1 MKFSAKVFMCTIIII
16 AVSFSIG
23 AYLLISGNFNSAL
36 EREIRRGLEEY
47 QLLRFAYESGV
58 LSRELQGDLLT
69 EQMLKDVARQV
80 ASDVGSIQ
88 EMVRIYGDSLEGI
101 YSTLDFQ
108 QRDLSLIQ
116 SLPQGSRK
124 YIIEKIDD
132 RVYMTV
138 AGHIDLDIASVFLC
152 SSRDISEVFGER
164 DRQIDSFVFLGSLI
178 MGISS
183 IIMLIISILLTRP
196 IKKLKATSI
205 EIASGHFSRR
215 VFIGSGD
222 EIGELAASFNKMADS
237 IEEKVIE
244 LEKVARQKEEFMAS
258 FSHEI
263 KTPLTSIIG
272 YADMLRSKELSGDIT
287 FKAASHIFK
296 EGKRLEALSSKIMEL
311 LLLERQAFKMEKMST
326 KALMEEIEEII
337 NPLLYERSIGL
348 KVSVD
353 KQFILVEPDLIKT
366 LLINLIDN
374 ARKASNPGQAIEI
387 MGQRLGQNKYLFSIK
402 DYGKGIPEDKLDK
415 ITQAFYMVDKSRAR
429 IQQGAGLGLALS
441 SRIAEIHG
449 TNLSFQSQIGKGTKV
464 TLEFKLADKARV
476 DMDE

>member
-152 SSRDISEVFGER
+152 SSRDISEV
-164 DRQIDSFVFLGSLI
+164 
-178 MGISS
+178 
-183 IIMLIISILLTRP
+183 
-196 IKKLKATSI
+196 
-205 EIASGHFSRR
+205 
-215 VFIGSGD
+215 
-222 EIGELAASFNKMADS
+222 
-237 IEEKVIE
+237 
-244 LEKVARQKEEFMAS
+244 LEK
-258 FSHEI
+258 
-263 KTPLTSIIG
+263 G
-272 YADMLRSKELSGDIT
+272 
-287 FKAASHIFK
+287 
-296 EGKRLEALSSKIMEL
+296 
-311 LLLERQAFKMEKMST
+311 
-326 KALMEEIEEII
+326 
-337 NPLLYERSIGL
+337 
-348 KVSVD
+348 
-353 KQFILVEPDLIKT
+353 
-366 LLINLIDN
+366 ID
-374 ARKASNPGQAIEI
+374 R
-387 MGQRLGQNKYLFSIK
+387 
-402 DYGKGIPEDKLDK
+402 
-415 ITQAFYMVDKSRAR
+415 
-429 IQQGAGLGLALS
+429 
-441 SRIAEIHG
+441 
-449 TNLSFQSQIGKGTKV
+449 
-464 TLEFKLADKARV
+464 
-476 DMDE
+476 